1 MRLPEESDD
10 VAPQIN
16 IVPMIDVIFAIL
28 TFFITSTLYL
38 TRSEGL
44 SVNLPKAKTSE
55 IQQQKTPITITI
67 DSQGNIFLNRTP
79 IQLDLIIEQLG
90 PLLPPDNQS
99 TVVII
104 NADEKV
110 NHGRVIAV
118 MDKLRSRPQVKIA
131 IATKR
136 L

>member
-79 IQLDLIIEQLG
+79 IQLELIIEQLG

-99 TVVII
+99 TVVIL
-104 NADEKV
+104 NADERV

-118 MDKLRSRPQVKIA
+118 MDKLRSRPQIKIA

>member
-79 IQLDLIIEQLG
+79 IQLELIIEQLG

-110 NHGRVIAV
+110 NHGSVIAV
-118 MDKLRSRPQVKIA
+118 MDKLRSRPQIKIA

>member
-55 IQQQKTPITITI
+55 IQQQKTQITITI

-79 IQLDLIIEQLG
+79 IQLELIIEQLG

-118 MDKLRSRPQVKIA
+118 MDKLRSRPQIKIA

>member
-79 IQLDLIIEQLG
+79 IQLELIIEQLG

-118 MDKLRSRPQVKIA
+118 MDKLRSRPQIKIA

>member
-44 SVNLPKAKTSE
+44 SVNLPKAKTAE
-55 IQQQKTPITITI
+55 IQQQKTPLTITI
-67 DSQGNIFLNRTP
+67 DSKGNIFLNRTP
-79 IQLDLIIEQLG
+79 IQLELIIEQLR
-90 PLLPPDNQS
+90 PLLPPNNQS
-99 TVVII
+99 TIVII

-118 MDKLRSRPQVKIA
+118 MDKLRSLPQVKIA

>member
-79 IQLDLIIEQLG
+79 IQLELIIEQLS
-90 PLLPPDNQS
+90 PLLPPNNQS
-99 TVVII
+99 TIVII

-118 MDKLRSRPQVKIA
+118 MDKLRSRPQIKIA

>member
-79 IQLDLIIEQLG
+79 IQLELIIEQLS
-90 PLLPPDNQS
+90 PLLPPNNQS
-99 TVVII
+99 TIVII

-118 MDKLRSRPQVKIA
+118 MDKLRSLPQVKIA

>member
-79 IQLDLIIEQLG
+79 IQLELIIEQLG
-90 PLLPPDNQS
+90 PLLPPDN
-99 TVVII
+99 
-104 NADEKV
+104 
-110 NHGRVIAV
+110 
-118 MDKLRSRPQVKIA
+118 
-131 IATKR
+131 
-136 L
+136 

>member
-44 SVNLPKAKTSE
+44 SVNLPQAKNSE

-79 IQLDLIIEQLG
+79 IQLELIIEQLD
-90 PLLPPDNQS
+90 PLLPPNNQS
-99 TVVII
+99 TIVII

-110 NHGRVIAV
+110 SHGRVIAV